1 MKCQI
6 QKCLAVTALAGVA
19 SLSHAQSSVTVY
31 GRVVAGVSYQS
42 HIYTPATKTSGNV
55 WRAAGN
61 EWGTSFWGFKG
72 VEGLGGGLSVLFQI
86 EGGFNAPKGGAGDGS
101 AGLSFNRRST
111 VGLKGR
117 FGVLKLGREIPVS
130 DAVWAL
136 DPAGQQT
143 MGSATLV
150 KGRNWIGHS
159 NMIYYETPNLGG
171 LSGFV
176 LTSLG
181 EKAGSNTASR
191 KDATAL
197 TYAISGVEL
206 RLIYDVVRDDKGGYS
221 SLYGSSK
228 HLALGGSVTLG
239 SAKLFA
245 AYEQLSAP
253 DVLSGPDKAK
263 QYWLGARYQVISP
276 LTLIGAAYHTT
287 VNKKGGSANL
297 FMLGAEYNVS
307 KRTLLYASVGRVMN
321 RGAASFPVFAENTG
335 PVAGGAQNG
344 LYAGIAH
351 SF

>member
-1 MKCQI
+1 MKRQM
-6 QKCLAVTALAGVA
+6 QKCLAVAALAGVA
-19 SLSHAQSSVTVY
+19 SLGHAQSSVTVY

-42 HIYTPATKTSGNV
+42 SIYVPATQTSGNV

-72 VEGLGGGLSVLFQI
+72 VEDLGGGLSAVFQL

-111 VGLKGR
+111 VGLKGSW
-117 FGVLKLGREIPVS
+117 GTIKLGREIPVS

-150 KGRNWIGHS
+150 NGRNWIGQN

-181 EKAGSNTASR
+181 EQAGANTALR
-191 KDATAL
+191 TDAVAL
-197 TYAISGVEL
+197 TYAISGLEL
-206 RLIYDVVRDDKGGYS
+206 RVIYDVMRDASGGYN
-221 SLYGSSK
+221 SLYKYSK
-228 HLALGGSVTLG
+228 HLVLGGAATLG
-239 SAKLFA
+239 GIKLFA
-245 AYEQLSAP
+245 TYEQLSAP

-263 QYWLGARYQVISP
+263 QYWLGARYQVSSP
-276 LTLIGAAYHTT
+276 LTLIGAAYHTSL
-287 VNKKGGSANL
+287 NNDGGSANL
-297 FMLGAEYNVS
+297 FMLGAEYSLS

-321 RGAASFPVFAENTG
+321 KGDASFPVFAEGTG
-335 PVAGGAQNG
+335 PVVGGAQNG
-344 LYAGIAH
+344 FYAGIAH